1 MLVVFLREF
10 LYIKWS
16 ISVFSRV
23 LQHPYPVESVLSGH
37 PTTPHGWAL
46 NTGYQHIWTRYSL
59 FFSMPGVVQGMIT
72 GIRGLCNGIGP
83 ALFGLVFYVFHVDL
97 EDEEGPTVDITA
109 TSNHTIMEDPYGK
122 VLTISKCLFFTLF
135 SFAMENKENLV
146 NKQELL

>member
-1 MLVVFLREF
+1 
-10 LYIKWS
+10 
-16 ISVFSRV
+16 
-23 LQHPYPVESVLSGH
+23 
-37 PTTPHGWAL
+37 
-46 NTGYQHIWTRYSL
+46 
-59 FFSMPGVVQGMIT
+59 MPGVVQGMIT

-146 NKQELL
+146 NKQELLYLVTVFVFLMTCKYSIIHIVSLLNKRNDQE